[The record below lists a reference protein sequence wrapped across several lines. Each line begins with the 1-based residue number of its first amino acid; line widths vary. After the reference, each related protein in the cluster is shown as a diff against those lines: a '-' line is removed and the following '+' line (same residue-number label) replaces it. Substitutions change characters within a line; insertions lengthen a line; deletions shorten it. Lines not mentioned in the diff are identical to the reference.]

1 MASRWASTL
10 ARILSKDSGRQLK
23 GWAISFHS
31 TKVEQFPEENHLMVG
46 AAHTAD
52 GVEYQVTARTRASYR
67 GVEGDLPFAYW
78 NKEQVLFVDFRTQD
92 NRFAT
97 LDFSE
102 TPAILFLGQFVDFD
116 ELHLKNLRQFEGWF

>member
-1 MASRWASTL
+1 
-10 ARILSKDSGRQLK
+10 
-23 GWAISFHS
+23 
-31 TKVEQFPEENHLMVG
+31 MVG
-46 AAHTAD
+46 ATFGVD
-52 GVEYQVTARTRASYR
+52 NVEYAVTARTRAVYR

-78 NKEQVLFVDFRTQD
+78 DKQAITFIDFRTQD

-102 TPAILFLGQFVDFD
+102 SPAILFLGQFVDFD